1 MRWVVCMRR
10 WSGPCGEV
18 YLAECTRG
26 IYSLIGKRQIHP
38 LRVKPQDPKLPLTF
52 SHVDHRL
59 WILRDF
65 HIALTFPE
73 RHRLV
78 EGSSDP
84 MTSSALETAT
94 CRIIFQYWV
103 VMLIPPSFDLLCL
116 GKRQEER
123 GGVGARWRLLASIET
138 ERQQRAL
145 LHEWIKA
152 SVRDSQRNRPSA
164 VLMLRGDKW
173 AGGHVL

>member
-1 MRWVVCMRR
+1 MISKQRNPSDHWLVAGEEGGYWRGKATSSWWGGWCAWGDDQVHVGRFIWLNVHVVYIL
-10 WSGPCGEV
+10 WLENV
-18 YLAECTRG
+18 KF
-26 IYSLIGKRQIHP
+26 IP

-59 WILRDF
+59 WILPDF

-123 GGVGARWRLLASIET
+123 GGVGGGAFWPVLKR
-138 ERQQRAL
+138 
-145 LHEWIKA
+145 K
-152 SVRDSQRNRPSA
+152 DSNAHYSKN
-164 VLMLRGDKW
+164 G
-173 AGGHVL
+173 